1 MRSASLATVLPALV
15 ALLAGAPSWA
25 GSDAKNFTVDITVSQ
40 PGGSGSSGGVGP
52 VSPQIPSQPPRPGVC
67 YSQSL
72 SQKTGASVQVV
83 CDSGQFVS
91 IEAVPGQPFLGVH
104 GGAFRYAMSIS
115 RDSSVYEAAAKDPFG
130 WRTGWGTVTMLR
142 LYDVQHAGGPGD
154 FWADRPLEL
163 LVSF

>member
-1 MRSASLATVLPALV
+1 MRSASFAPALPALM

-25 GSDAKNFTVDITVSQ
+25 GSTDKSVTVGITLSQ
-40 PGGSGSSGGVGP
+40 PVGAGVTSVP
-52 VSPQIPSQPPRPGVC
+52 PQPAQPSQRAGVC
-67 YSQSL
+67 YSRSL
-72 SQKTGASVQVV
+72 SEKTGASVQVV

-104 GGAFRYAMSIS
+104 GGAFRYSMSID
-115 RDSSVYEAAAKDPFG
+115 RDRSVYDAAAKDPFG

>member
-1 MRSASLATVLPALV
+1 MRSASFAPALPALM

-25 GSDAKNFTVDITVSQ
+25 GSTDKSVAVGITLSQ
-40 PGGSGSSGGVGP
+40 PGGSAVTP
-52 VSPQIPSQPPRPGVC
+52 VPPQPAQPSQRAGVC
-67 YSQSL
+67 YSRSL
-72 SQKTGASVQVV
+72 SEQTGATVQVV

-104 GGAFRYAMSIS
+104 GGAFRYSMSID
-115 RDSSVYEAAAKDPFG
+115 RDRSLYEAAAKDPFG

>member
-1 MRSASLATVLPALV
+1 M
-15 ALLAGAPSWA
+15 ALLTGAPSWA
-25 GSDAKNFTVDITVSQ
+25 GSGAQNFTVSITLSQ
-40 PGGSGSSGGVGP
+40 PGGGSAVTP
-52 VSPQIPSQPPRPGVC
+52 VPPQPSQPPQRAGVC
-67 YSQSL
+67 YSRSL
-72 SQKTGASVQVV
+72 SVQTGASVQVV

-104 GGAFRYAMSIS
+104 GGAFRYAMSID
-115 RDSSVYEAAAKDPFG
+115 RDRTLYEAAAKDPFG

-142 LYDVQHAGGPGD
+142 LYDVQHAEGPGD

>member
-1 MRSASLATVLPALV
+1 MRSASFAPALPALM

-25 GSDAKNFTVDITVSQ
+25 GSTDKSVTVGITLSQ
-40 PGGSGSSGGVGP
+40 PGAVGATS
-52 VSPQIPSQPPRPGVC
+52 VSPQSQPQQPQRAGVC
-67 YSQSL
+67 YSRSL
-72 SQKTGASVQVV
+72 SEKTGASVQVV

-104 GGAFRYAMSIS
+104 GGAFRYSMSID
-115 RDSSVYEAAAKDPFG
+115 RDRSVYDAAAKDPFG

>member
-1 MRSASLATVLPALV
+1 M

-25 GSDAKNFTVDITVSQ
+25 GSGAENFTVGITLSP
-40 PGGSGSSGGVGP
+40 PGGSGFVAG
-52 VSPQIPSQPPRPGVC
+52 PSQPPRPGVC
-67 YSQSL
+67 YSRSL
-72 SQKTGASVQVV
+72 SEKTGASVQVV

-104 GGAFRYAMSIS
+104 GGAFRYSMSID
-115 RDSSVYEAAAKDPFG
+115 RDRSLYEAAAKDPFG

>member
-1 MRSASLATVLPALV
+1 MRSASFALTALM
-15 ALLAGAPSWA
+15 ALLPGAPSWA
-25 GSDAKNFTVDITVSQ
+25 GSTDRSVTVGITLSQ
-40 PGGSGSSGGVGP
+40 PGGGSGVTP
-52 VSPQIPSQPPRPGVC
+52 VPPQPSQTSQRAGVC
-67 YSQSL
+67 YSRSL
-72 SQKTGASVQVV
+72 SEKTGASVQVV

-104 GGAFRYAMSIS
+104 GGAFRYSMSID
-115 RDSSVYEAAAKDPFG
+115 RDRSAYEAAAKDPFG

>member
-1 MRSASLATVLPALV
+1 MRSASIAPALSALM

-25 GSDAKNFTVDITVSQ
+25 GSTSENFTVGITLSQ
-40 PGGSGSSGGVGP
+40 PGGSGGAP
-52 VSPQIPSQPPRPGVC
+52 VSPSPAQPPRAGVC
-67 YSQSL
+67 YSKSL
-72 SQKTGASVQVV
+72 SEKTGASVQVV

-104 GGAFRYAMSIS
+104 GGAFRDSMSID
-115 RDSSVYEAAAKDPFG
+115 RDRSVYEAAAKDPFG

-142 LYDVQHAGGPGD
+142 LYDVHAAGGPGD

>member
-1 MRSASLATVLPALV
+1 MRSASLASVLPALM

-25 GSDAKNFTVDITVSQ
+25 GSDAKNVTVGITLSQ
-40 PGGSGSSGGVGP
+40 PGGSGVTSVP
-52 VSPQIPSQPPRPGVC
+52 PQPSQPSQRAGVC
-67 YSQSL
+67 YSRSL
-72 SQKTGASVQVV
+72 SEKTGASVQVV

-104 GGAFRYAMSIS
+104 GGAFRYAMSID
-115 RDSSVYEAAAKDPFG
+115 RDRSVYEAAAKDPFG

-142 LYDVQHAGGPGD
+142 LYDVHADGPGD
-154 FWADRPLEL
+154 YWADRPLEL

>member
-1 MRSASLATVLPALV
+1 MRSASLAQVLPALM

-25 GSDAKNFTVDITVSQ
+25 GSGAENFTVGITLSP
-40 PGGSGSSGGVGP
+40 PGASGIVAG
-52 VSPQIPSQPPRPGVC
+52 PSQPPRAGVC

-104 GGAFRYAMSIS
+104 GGAFRYSMSID
-115 RDSSVYEAAAKDPFG
+115 RDRSLYEAAAKDPFG

>member
-1 MRSASLATVLPALV
+1 MRSASFAPALPALM

-25 GSDAKNFTVDITVSQ
+25 GSTDKSVTVGITLSQ
-40 PGGSGSSGGVGP
+40 PVAAGVTSVP
-52 VSPQIPSQPPRPGVC
+52 PQPPQQAQRAGVC
-67 YSQSL
+67 YSRSL
-72 SQKTGASVQVV
+72 SEKTGASVQVV

-104 GGAFRYAMSIS
+104 GGAFRYSMSID
-115 RDSSVYEAAAKDPFG
+115 RDRSVYDAAAKDPFG

>member
-1 MRSASLATVLPALV
+1 MRSASFAPVLPALV
-15 ALLAGAPSWA
+15 ALLAGAPCWA
-25 GSDAKNFTVDITVSQ
+25 GSTSENFTVDITITQ
-40 PGGSGSSGGVGP
+40 PGGGSAVTPG
-52 VSPQIPSQPPRPGVC
+52 SPSPAQPSRPGVC
-67 YSQSL
+67 YSRSL
-72 SQKTGASVQVV
+72 SEKTGASVQVV

-104 GGAFRYAMSIS
+104 GGAFRYSMSID
-115 RDSSVYEAAAKDPFG
+115 RDRTAYEAAAKDPFG

-163 LVSF
+163 LGSF

>member
-1 MRSASLATVLPALV
+1 MRSASLATVLPAMM

-25 GSDAKNFTVDITVSQ
+25 GSDAKNVTVGITLSQ
-40 PGGSGSSGGVGP
+40 PGGSGVTP
-52 VSPQIPSQPPRPGVC
+52 VPPQPSQPSQRAGVC
-67 YSQSL
+67 YSRSL
-72 SQKTGASVQVV
+72 SEKTGASVQVV

-104 GGAFRYAMSIS
+104 GGAFRYAMSID
-115 RDSSVYEAAAKDPFG
+115 RDRSVYEAAAKDPFG

-142 LYDVQHAGGPGD
+142 LYDVHADGPGD
-154 FWADRPLEL
+154 YWADRPLEL

>member
-1 MRSASLATVLPALV
+1 MRSASFAPALPALM

-25 GSDAKNFTVDITVSQ
+25 GSTDKSVTVGITLSQ
-40 PGGSGSSGGVGP
+40 PVTAGVTSVAP
-52 VSPQIPSQPPRPGVC
+52 SPAQPQRAGVC
-67 YSQSL
+67 YSRSL
-72 SQKTGASVQVV
+72 SEKTGASVQVV

-104 GGAFRYAMSIS
+104 GGAFRYSMSVD
-115 RDSSVYEAAAKDPFG
+115 RDRSVYDAAAKDPFG

>member
-1 MRSASLATVLPALV
+1 MRSASLASVLPALM

-25 GSDAKNFTVDITVSQ
+25 GSDAKNVTVGITLSQ
-40 PGGSGSSGGVGP
+40 PGGSGGSGVTP
-52 VSPQIPSQPPRPGVC
+52 VPPQPAQPSQRAGVC
-67 YSQSL
+67 YSRSL
-72 SQKTGASVQVV
+72 SEQTGATVQVV

-104 GGAFRYAMSIS
+104 GGAFRYSMSID
-115 RDSSVYEAAAKDPFG
+115 RDRSLYEAAAKDPFG

>member
-1 MRSASLATVLPALV
+1 M

-25 GSDAKNFTVDITVSQ
+25 GSTQGSVTVGITLTP
-40 PGGSGSSGGVGP
+40 PGASGVVPG
-52 VSPQIPSQPPRPGVC
+52 PSQPPRGGVC

-104 GGAFRYAMSIS
+104 GGAFRYSMSIA
-115 RDSSVYEAAAKDPFG
+115 RDRSVYDAVAADAFG
-130 WRTGWGTVTMLR
+130 WRTGRGTVTMLR
-142 LYDVQHAGGPGD
+142 LYDLTNPDGPGD
-154 FWADRPLEL
+154 LWADRPLEL

>member
-1 MRSASLATVLPALV
+1 MRPATFAPVLTALM
-15 ALLAGAPSWA
+15 ALLTGASWA
-25 GSDAKNFTVDITVSQ
+25 GSADKSVTVSITLSQ
-40 PGGSGSSGGVGP
+40 PGGSAVAP
-52 VSPQIPSQPPRPGVC
+52 VPPQPAQPSQRAGGC
-67 YSQSL
+67 YSRSL
-72 SQKTGASVQVV
+72 SEKTGASVQVV

-104 GGAFRYAMSIS
+104 GGAFRYSLSID
-115 RDSSVYEAAAKDPFG
+115 RDRSVYDAAAKDPFG

>member
-1 MRSASLATVLPALV
+1 MRSASLAPVLPALM

-25 GSDAKNFTVDITVSQ
+25 GSDAKNVTIGITLSQ
-40 PGGSGSSGGVGP
+40 PGGSGVGP
-52 VSPQIPSQPPRPGVC
+52 ISPPPPSQPPRAGVC
-67 YSQSL
+67 YSKSL
-72 SQKTGASVQVV
+72 SDKTGASVQVV

-104 GGAFRYAMSIS
+104 GGAFRYSMSID
-115 RDSSVYEAAAKDPFG
+115 RDRSLYEAAAKDPFG

>member
-1 MRSASLATVLPALV
+1 
-15 ALLAGAPSWA
+15 
-25 GSDAKNFTVDITVSQ
+25 
-40 PGGSGSSGGVGP
+40 
-52 VSPQIPSQPPRPGVC
+52 VC
-67 YSQSL
+67 YSKSL
-72 SQKTGASVQVV
+72 SEKTGASVQVV

-104 GGAFRYAMSIS
+104 GGAFRYSMSID
-115 RDSSVYEAAAKDPFG
+115 RDRSVYDAAAKDPFG

>member
-1 MRSASLATVLPALV
+1 MRSASLAAVLPALM

-25 GSDAKNFTVDITVSQ
+25 GSGAENFTVRITLSQ
-40 PGGSGSSGGVGP
+40 PGSSGGSGGIAP
-52 VSPQIPSQPPRPGVC
+52 GSPQMPSQPPRAGVC

-104 GGAFRYAMSIS
+104 GGAFRYSMSID
-115 RDSSVYEAAAKDPFG
+115 RDRSVYEAAAKDPFG

-142 LYDVQHAGGPGD
+142 LYDVHADGPGD
-154 FWADRPLEL
+154 YWADRPLEL

>member
-1 MRSASLATVLPALV
+1 MRSASLAPVLPALM
-15 ALLAGAPSWA
+15 ALLVGAPSWA
-25 GSDAKNFTVDITVSQ
+25 GSDAKNVTVGISLSQ
-40 PGGSGSSGGVGP
+40 PGGSGVTP
-52 VSPQIPSQPPRPGVC
+52 VPPQPSQRAGVC
-67 YSQSL
+67 YSSSL
-72 SQKTGASVQVV
+72 SEKTGATVQVV

-104 GGAFRYAMSIS
+104 GGAFRYAMSIA
-115 RDSSVYEAAAKDPFG
+115 RDRSAYEAAAKDPFG

-142 LYDVQHAGGPGD
+142 LYDVQHADGPGD

>member
-1 MRSASLATVLPALV
+1 MRSFAPVVTALMALV
-15 ALLAGAPSWA
+15 AGAQWWA
-25 GSDAKNFTVDITVSQ
+25 GSTDKSVTVGITLSQ
-40 PGGSGSSGGVGP
+40 PGGSGVASVP
-52 VSPQIPSQPPRPGVC
+52 PQPPQQPQRAGVC
-67 YSQSL
+67 YSRSL
-72 SQKTGASVQVV
+72 SEQTGATVQVV

-104 GGAFRYAMSIS
+104 GGAFPYSMSID
-115 RDSSVYEAAAKDPFG
+115 RDRSLYEAAAKDPFG

>member
-1 MRSASLATVLPALV
+1 MRFASFAPALPALM

-25 GSDAKNFTVDITVSQ
+25 GSTDKSVTVGITLSQ
-40 PGGSGSSGGVGP
+40 PGGGSAITP
-52 VSPQIPSQPPRPGVC
+52 VPPQPSQPSQRAGVC
-67 YSQSL
+67 YSRSL
-72 SQKTGASVQVV
+72 SEKTGASVQVV

-104 GGAFRYAMSIS
+104 GGAFRYSMSID
-115 RDSSVYEAAAKDPFG
+115 RDRSLYEAAAKDPFG

-142 LYDVQHAGGPGD
+142 LYDVHADGPGD
-154 FWADRPLEL
+154 YWADRPLEL

>member
-1 MRSASLATVLPALV
+1 MRSATFAPVLTALM
-15 ALLAGAPSWA
+15 ALLTGAPSWA
-25 GSDAKNFTVDITVSQ
+25 GSADRSVSVSITLSQ
-40 PGGSGSSGGVGP
+40 PGGSGGSGVTP
-52 VSPQIPSQPPRPGVC
+52 VPPQPSQPSQRAGVC
-67 YSQSL
+67 YSRSL
-72 SQKTGASVQVV
+72 SEQTRASVQVV

-104 GGAFRYAMSIS
+104 GGAFRYAMSID
-115 RDSSVYEAAAKDPFG
+115 RDRSVYEAAAKDPFG